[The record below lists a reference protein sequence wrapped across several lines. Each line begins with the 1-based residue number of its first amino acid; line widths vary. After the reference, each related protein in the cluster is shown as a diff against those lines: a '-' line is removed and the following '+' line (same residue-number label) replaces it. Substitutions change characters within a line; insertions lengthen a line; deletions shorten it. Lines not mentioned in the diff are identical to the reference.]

1 MSIIIEGPDGGGK
14 STLIETLTKELK
26 LPLHSRHC
34 TSDEG
39 PIDNLFDWAH
49 ADVATWELQ
58 KTSIYDRHP
67 YISEYIYA
75 GLLRGGVAEEF
86 LSITAQQDIDKMARD
101 SLVVFCIPSLDT
113 IAKNI
118 EASHQMDGVAANV
131 ENLYWAYRE
140 AHANWRGNKIF
151 YDYEIT
157 PLDSVIYQAKS
168 FLIGRNK

>member
-1 MSIIIEGPDGGGK
+1 MIIAEGPDAAGK
-14 STLIETLTKELK
+14 TTLIKTLVKELK
-26 LPLHSRHC
+26 LSVHARHC
-34 TSDEG
+34 SSEDG
-39 PIDNLFDWAH
+39 PIDDLFNWAH
-49 ADVATWELQ
+49 TDVATWELQ

-67 YISEYIYA
+67 YISEFIYA

-86 LSITAQQDIDKMARD
+86 LSITAQQDIDKMQRMG
-101 SLVVFCIPSLDT
+101 LVIFCIPSLET

-118 EASHQMDGVAANV
+118 GVNEQMSGVAENV

-140 AHANWRGNKIF
+140 AHANWKGNKIF
-151 YDYEIT
+151 YDYQIT